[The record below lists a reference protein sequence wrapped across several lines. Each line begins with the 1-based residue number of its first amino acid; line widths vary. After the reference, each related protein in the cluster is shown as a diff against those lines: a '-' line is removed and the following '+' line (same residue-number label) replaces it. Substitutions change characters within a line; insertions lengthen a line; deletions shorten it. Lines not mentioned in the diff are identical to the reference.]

1 MFAGFQLWE
10 QNTQDNQL
18 EVPKFCS
25 GSWYKTIVSLCSVL
39 GWGEAGLCGE
49 EYGAKPSTSLA
60 TKMLKERWSCHE
72 MLSR

>member
-1 MFAGFQLWE
+1 MPVFS
-10 QNTQDNQL
+10 
-18 EVPKFCS
+18 C
-25 GSWYKTIVSLCSVL
+25 GSKIPKTINLRYQSFVLVHGIKPLSVCVAVL